1 MPTPVFNILI
11 VEDAAIIIK
20 QLHILLS
27 DKRHALTI
35 QTANTAELGL
45 QMIKKQMPDIIILDI
60 KLPGISGI
68 ELFAQFKAQYP
79 QARPLIIFLTNMPSP
94 IYRQA
99 CLNNGADFF
108 LDKSRDFLLL
118 PEIIDQHIQQTPVQP
133 TNHISPN
140 STTSVCNSLN

>member
-11 VEDAAIIIK
+11 VEDATIIIK
-20 QLHILLS
+20 QLYILLS

-45 QMIKKQMPDIIILDI
+45 QLIKKQVPDILILDI
-60 KLPGISGI
+60 KLPGINGI
-68 ELFAQFKAQYP
+68 ELFNQFKLQFP
-79 QARPLIIFLTNMPSP
+79 QARPLTIFLTNMPSP
-94 IYRQA
+94 IYRDA

-118 PEIIDQHIQQTPVQP
+118 PEIIDQHIQQTPFQS
-133 TNHISPN
+133 TNPISPN
-140 STTSVCNSLN
+140 SITSICNTLS

>member
-1 MPTPVFNILI
+1 MPTPIFNILI
-11 VEDAAIIIK
+11 VEDAVIIIK

-45 QMIKKQMPDIIILDI
+45 QMIKKQVPDILILDI

-68 ELFAQFKAQYP
+68 ELYNQFKLQFP
-79 QARPLIIFLTNMPSP
+79 NARPLTIFLTNMPNP

-99 CLNNGADFF
+99 CLNSGADFF

-118 PEIIDQHIQQTPVQP
+118 PEIIDQHIQQTPIQSANP
-133 TNHISPN
+133 ISPN
-140 STTSVCNSLN
+140 STTSICNTLN

>member
-1 MPTPVFNILI
+1 MPTPIFNILI
-11 VEDAAIIIK
+11 VEDSVIIIK

-45 QMIKKQMPDIIILDI
+45 QMIKKQVPDILILDI

-68 ELFAQFKAQYP
+68 ELYNQFKLQFP
-79 QARPLIIFLTNMPSP
+79 NARPLTIFLTNMPNP

-99 CLNNGADFF
+99 CLNSGADFF

-118 PEIIDQHIQQTPVQP
+118 PEIIDQHIQQTPIQSANP
-133 TNHISPN
+133 ISPN
-140 STTSVCNSLN
+140 STTSICNTLN